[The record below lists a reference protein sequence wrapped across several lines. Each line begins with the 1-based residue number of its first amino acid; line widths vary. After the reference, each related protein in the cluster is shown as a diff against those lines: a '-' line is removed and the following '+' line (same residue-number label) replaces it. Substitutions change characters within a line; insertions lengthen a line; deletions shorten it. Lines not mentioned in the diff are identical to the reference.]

1 MMAGTDST
9 IRSISLF
16 AVLTA
21 TLGLLSIGCATPF
34 GAQRPSWYQPKA
46 ECQSCHERA
55 VCDNGE
61 CKACQLKQAR
71 PQPCDDQT
79 ACPPH
84 QRTSSQPKGD
94 CEQCQ
99 FEQPRE
105 LKKISLPD
113 YVIEP
118 PDVLLIEAT
127 NSLRP
132 AHAPLRVGET
142 LQLAVANTLPLDNE
156 DDDVIRG
163 FKQINGT
170 YRIHP
175 DGNVHLGPEYGSVP
189 VKGLTVSEA
198 QRAIELH
205 LKQTLRN
212 PRVYVTLPSDQAAQ
226 HVAGE
231 HLVRPD
237 GTIALGIY
245 GSVYVSG
252 MTLDSA
258 RQHIERHLAKQIFNP
273 EVTVDV
279 LAYNS
284 KVYYVV
290 TDGAG
295 AGEQVFRFPCTGN
308 ETVLDA
314 VAQINGLPSVSSK
327 KHIWIARPA
336 PPDLGYEQVL
346 EVDWDA
352 IVRGGQSKTNYQL
365 LPGDR
370 VYVRADDLITFD
382 TAVAKFTAPLERILG
397 FVLLGNGTVRAV
409 QNGHRTSGGGGF

>member
-1 MMAGTDST
+1 MDSPLRMSRYLLALT
-9 IRSISLF
+9 
-16 AVLTA
+16 VLI
-21 TLGLLSIGCATPF
+21 GLSTVG
-34 GAQRPSWYQPKA
+34 
-46 ECQSCHERA
+46 CQSMTSCRSQ
-55 VCDNGE
+55 CWK
-61 CKACQLKQAR
+61 CPPQA
-71 PQPCDDQT
+71 
-79 ACPPH
+79 ACPTQTTNSCPH
-84 QRTSSQPKGD
+84 SNTRAKSD

-99 FEQPRE
+99 YEQPRE

-113 YVIEP
+113 YTIEP
-118 PDVLLIEAT
+118 PDILLIEAT

-132 AHAPLRVGET
+132 ANAQLRVGEA
-142 LQLAVANTLPLDNE
+142 LLVQVANTLPTDPQ
-156 DDDVIRG
+156 DDDVVKG

-170 YRIHP
+170 YRVHP
-175 DGNVHLGPEYGSVP
+175 DGQIHFGPEYGSVM
-189 VKGLTVSEA
+189 VRGLTVTEA

-205 LKQTLRN
+205 LQGVLKY
-212 PRVYVTLPSDQAAQ
+212 PRVYVSTPTDNAIQ
-226 HVAGE
+226 HIAGE

-237 GTIALGIY
+237 GTVALGIY
-245 GSVYVSG
+245 GSVYIAG
-252 MTLDSA
+252 MTLEGA
-258 RQHIERHLAKQIFNP
+258 KRQIERHLSKHIYNP
-273 EVTVDV
+273 EVTIDV

-314 VAQINGLPSVSSK
+314 LAQINGLPSVASK

-336 PPDLGYEQVL
+336 PPNQGFEQVL

-352 IVRGGQSKTNYQL
+352 IVRGGQAKTNYQL

-382 TAVAKFTAPLERILG
+382 TAVAKITAPFERILG
-397 FVLLGNGTVRAV
+397 FVLLGNGTVRAI
-409 QNGHRTSGGGGF
+409 QRGKGAGGGGF

>member
-1 MMAGTDST
+1 MDSKQRHSQWLIAG
-9 IRSISLF
+9 L
-16 AVLTA
+16 AL
-21 TLGLLSIGCATPF
+21 LGLATVGCQSLTTSKAGWKCP
-34 GAQRPSWYQPKA
+34 PKA
-46 ECQSCHERA
+46 EPA
-55 VCDNGE
+55 
-61 CKACQLKQAR
+61 A
-71 PQPCDDQT
+71 
-79 ACPPH
+79 ACPNDSSCPCEAGH
-84 QRTSSQPKGD
+84 TKSSSGRT

-99 FEQPRE
+99 YEQPRE

-113 YVIEP
+113 YTIEP
-118 PDVLLIEAT
+118 PDILLIEAT

-132 AHAPLRVGET
+132 SNAQLRVGEA
-142 LQLAVANTLPLDNE
+142 LLIQVANTLPLDSQ
-156 DDDVIRG
+156 DDDVVKG

-170 YRIHP
+170 YRVHP
-175 DGNVHLGPEYGSVP
+175 DGQVHLGPEYGSVM
-189 VKGLTVSEA
+189 VRGLTVRDA

-205 LKQTLRN
+205 LQSILRN
-212 PRVYVTLPSDQAAQ
+212 PRVYVSTPTDSALQ
-226 HVAGE
+226 HIAGE

-237 GTIALGIY
+237 GTVALGIY

-252 MTLDSA
+252 MTLEGA
-258 RQHIERHLAKQIFNP
+258 KRQIERHLSKQIYNP

-314 VAQINGLPSVSSK
+314 LAQINGLPSVASK

-336 PPDLGYEQVL
+336 PPNQNFEQVL

-352 IVRGGQSKTNYQL
+352 IVRGGQTKTNYQL

-382 TAVAKFTAPLERILG
+382 TTVAKITAPMERILG
-397 FVLLGNGTVRAV
+397 FVLLGNGTVRAIQRGQKV
-409 QNGHRTSGGGGF
+409 GGSGF